1 MSGTYVVRAGDP
13 VLRSQALATLL
24 DELVAGEDR
33 TLVVEEHTVPGRA
46 TSSEDGGGAADERSE
61 VVAAILNAV
70 QSPPLV
76 TTRRVVV
83 VHDPEHLTA
92 DEAAPL
98 VAYLATP
105 LETTTLV
112 MVGAGGRLP
121 RPLGDALRT
130 ATTVGPRS
138 EHTEDVLDDALGSAG
153 LRLEPAAARAVAEH
167 LGEDAG
173 RIGALVEVLGA
184 AHGPGVTL
192 ALDDVTPYL
201 GEAGPVPAYLLTNR
215 IEEGDAAGALETLHR
230 LVTVTTPRQPRPM
243 HPLQVLGILQS
254 RYRRL
259 LRVDDPQV
267 RTAADAHAALGR
279 KPGTSTFPARKILE
293 ASRALGSNGLRRAIG
308 LLHRADLEL
317 KGASGLPADAV
328 TEMLVVRLAA
338 LHARARSAS
347 GRSRAGPGRVGIGA
361 GPRSARKP
369 ASA

>member
-215 IEEGDAAGALETLHR
+215 IEEGDAAGA
-230 LVTVTTPRQPRPM
+230 QD
-243 HPLQVLGILQS
+243 
-254 RYRRL
+254 RRL
-259 LRVDDPQV
+259 PARHRPEDGERREAGDEP
-267 RTAADAHAALGR
+267 RTEPEPAQQRPDEREGEGHVGAADREEVAEAGRPEFTDLPGIDAAGVAQQEAGEQGPLTGGEHLGAAQHER
-279 KPGTSTFPARKILE
+279 PCGVR
-293 ASRALGSNGLRRAIG
+293 GSG
-308 LLHRADLEL
+308 E
-317 KGASGLPADAV
+317 KASGC
-328 TEMLVVRLAA
+328 
-338 LHARARSAS
+338 
-347 GRSRAGPGRVGIGA
+347 
-361 GPRSARKP
+361 
-369 ASA
+369 